1 MTTKLIAI
9 DLDGT
14 LLNNQN
20 EISAENLQA
29 MKEAQ
34 AQGVEV
40 VVATGRAAFD
50 VKKIFEQT
58 DINTWIIAANGATI
72 HQPNGE
78 PYLSVPMKK
87 SDALDSL
94 KWLEENGYYYE
105 VFSEEA
111 IYTPQ
116 NGRELIAIEM
126 DRLKSANPEL
136 DLAPLRLAAS
146 KQFSQSGFA
155 FIPSYKELE
164 DEALSIYNILA
175 FSFDDE
181 KLTRGWNRF
190 KDREDLTLV
199 TSAHHNFELEH
210 KDASKGNALKR
221 LASQLR
227 IPLDETAAIGD
238 SMNDYSM
245 ISIAKTGIAMGNARQ
260 EIKDIATFITKE
272 NDEHGV
278 AHAIY
283 RLLEEK

>member
-1 MTTKLIAI
+1 MTKLIAI

-14 LLNNQN
+14 LLNNEN
-20 EISAENLQA
+20 EISNENLQA
-29 MKEAQ
+29 IKDAQ

-50 VKKIFEQT
+50 VKQIFAKT
-58 DINTWIIAANGATI
+58 DVKTWIIAANGATI
-72 HQPNGE
+72 HEPTGE
-78 PYLSVPMKK
+78 QYVSVPMEKTE
-87 SDALDSL
+87 ALAIL
-94 KWLEENGYYYE
+94 KWLEENDYYYE
-105 VFSEEA
+105 VFSDEA

-136 DLAPLRLAAS
+136 DVESLQLAAS

-155 FIPSYKELE
+155 FIPSYTELE
-164 DEALSIYNILA
+164 NQSLPIYNILA
-175 FSFDDE
+175 FSFDEE
-181 KLTRGWNRF
+181 KLTNGWNRF
-190 KDREDLTLV
+190 KDRQDLTLV
-199 TSAHHNFELEH
+199 TSANHNFELEH

-221 LASQLR
+221 LADHLQLS
-227 IPLDETAAIGD
+227 LDESAAIGD

-245 ISIAKTGIAMGNARQ
+245 LSVVKTGIAMGDARQ
-260 EIKDIATFITKE
+260 EIKDIATFVTKE

-283 RLLEEK
+283 RLLKRK